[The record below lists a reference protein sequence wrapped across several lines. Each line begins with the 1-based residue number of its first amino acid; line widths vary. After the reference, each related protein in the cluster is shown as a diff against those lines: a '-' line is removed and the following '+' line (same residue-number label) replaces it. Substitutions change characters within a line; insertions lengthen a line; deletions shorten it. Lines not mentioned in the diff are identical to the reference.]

1 MEVVLYNSTV
11 CRLCA
16 EENDNGT
23 FLYSTEENNE
33 NISDL
38 VNAYLPIKVSLE
50 LLMWLYWLDKIS
62 KMAELFF
69 WLHFHNLL

>member
-50 LLMWLYWLDKIS
+50 LLM
-62 KMAELFF
+62 
-69 WLHFHNLL
+69 